1 MQQNEKI
8 LKEIRKIKK
17 DLSFIKDELYRRN
30 LYRKRYI
37 TIKEAVVITGVSKSF
52 IQKLI
57 ASKQIPHSKPNGKLV
72 FIHRRDL
79 EKFLSQNRIASNDE
93 VDYIVSNSILNLK
106 NK

>member
-8 LKEIRKIKK
+8 LKEIRKIRK
-17 DLSFIKDELYRRN
+17 DLSFIKDEIYRRN
-30 LYRKRYI
+30 LYRKKYI
-37 TIKEAVVITGVSKSF
+37 TIKEAVIVTGVSKSF

-72 FIHRRDL
+72 FIHRKDL

-93 VDYIVSNSILNLK
+93 VDYLVSNSILNLK

>member
-8 LKEIRKIKK
+8 LKDIRKIKK
-17 DLSFIKDELYRRN
+17 DLSFIKDEIYRRN
-30 LYRKRYI
+30 LYRKKYI
-37 TIKEAVVITGVSKSF
+37 TIKEAVIITGVSKSF
-52 IQKLI
+52 IQKLV

-72 FIHRRDL
+72 FIHRKDL

-93 VDYIVSNSILNLK
+93 VDYLVSNSILNLK